1 MLSNIWQYRQFI
13 YSCVKRDFQL
23 RYTGS
28 MLGVLWAVFQP
39 LAMIIVYTLVFSEI
53 MRNKLPGMEMMSFA
67 YSIYLCSGVLT
78 WGLFA
83 ETLNG
88 CVNVFLVNGNLMKKV
103 SFPRICLPVI
113 AMLSALSNFVVG
125 FALFLVFL
133 VLVGQFPWTAGILFF
148 PVLAIQTLFSVTLGI
163 GLGVLNVFFRDV
175 GQMLNVVLQF
185 WFWFTP
191 AVYPVGII
199 PEDLR
204 QFFVIN
210 PMYHI
215 ISAYQSIFVYHQCPE
230 LAGLGVMFLL
240 SLLIGVWALRIYR
253 KHVGEMVDEL

>member
-1 MLSNIWQYRQFI
+1 MLANIWQYRQFI
-13 YSCVKRDFQL
+13 YSCVKREFQL

-39 LAMIIVYTLVFSEI
+39 LAMILVYTLVFSEI
-53 MRNKLPGMEMMSFA
+53 MRSKLQGMEMMQFA
-67 YSIYLCSGVLT
+67 YSIYLCAGVLT

-88 CVNVFLVNGNLMKKV
+88 CVNVFLANGNLMKKV
-103 SFPRICLPVI
+103 AFPRICLPMI

-125 FALFLVFL
+125 FVLFLIFL
-133 VLVGQFPWTAGILFF
+133 ILVGYFPWTVGILFL
-148 PVLAIQTLFSVTLGI
+148 PVLAIQILFSVTLGI

-191 AVYPVGII
+191 VVYPVGII
-199 PEDLR
+199 PEKLR
-204 QFFVIN
+204 DFFVFN

-215 ISAYQSIFVYHQCPE
+215 ISAYQSIFVYHQCPKF
-230 LAGLGVMFLL
+230 LGLGIMLLL
-240 SLLIGVWALRIYR
+240 SIVIGIWALRIYR
-253 KHVGEMVDEL
+253 NHVGEMVDEL

>member
-1 MLSNIWQYRQFI
+1 MLANIWQYRQFI

-39 LAMIIVYTLVFSEI
+39 LAMILVYTLVFSEI
-53 MRNKLPGMEMMSFA
+53 MRSKLQGMEMMQFA

-88 CVNVFLVNGNLMKKV
+88 CVNVFLSNGNLMKKV

-125 FALFLVFL
+125 FLLFLLFL
-133 VLVGQFPWTAGILFF
+133 LLVGQFPWTVGILFF

-191 AVYPVGII
+191 VVYPVGII
-199 PEDLR
+199 PERVRWLFD
-204 QFFVIN
+204 FN

-215 ISAYQSIFVYHQCPE
+215 VTAYQSIFVYHKCPDF
-230 LAGLGVMFLL
+230 AGLGVM
-240 SLLIGVWALRIYR
+240 LILGAAIGLWALRIYR